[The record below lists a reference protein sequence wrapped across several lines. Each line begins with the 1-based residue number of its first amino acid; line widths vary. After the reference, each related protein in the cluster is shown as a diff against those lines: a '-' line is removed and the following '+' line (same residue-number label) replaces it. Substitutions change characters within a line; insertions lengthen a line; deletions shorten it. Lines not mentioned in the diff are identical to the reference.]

1 MLKYPE
7 KYNLTELT
15 FVFKIDDMLFL
26 LYKSQHKNG
35 KLFDFEQ
42 NYEISVTP
50 HNKLLRNKDSCEN
63 KIFHTE
69 MEIKMNL
76 IIRPMIFED
85 KDRVLEMMR
94 VFYASPAV
102 FTNGS
107 DDIFRSDIEN
117 CINDNPYLEGY
128 IFEVSGEIQGY
139 GMIAKSFSTEFGRP
153 CMWIEDIYIK
163 ESCRGAGIGSKFID
177 YIGEKYPDAILR
189 LEVEE
194 ENERAVNVYK
204 KNGFSFLPYLEMKK

>member
-1 MLKYPE
+1 
-7 KYNLTELT
+7 
-15 FVFKIDDMLFL
+15 
-26 LYKSQHKNG
+26 
-35 KLFDFEQ
+35 
-42 NYEISVTP
+42 
-50 HNKLLRNKDSCEN
+50 
-63 KIFHTE
+63 
-69 MEIKMNL
+69 MEINMNL

-139 GMIAKSFSTEFGRP
+139 GMIAKSFSTEFGRS